1 MQLKLDF
8 RVNRENW

>member
-8 RVNRENW
+8 IQRVT